1 MSMTCRFAGTL
12 LTAALFAAGA
22 DAQQAPTPV
31 GTLAAHAAAGAP
43 LSLAIVRFQAVDA
56 SAGADTTKL
65 HARVAAAGGSP
76 EALLAGELTG
86 SGRYQAL
93 DEGAVSRALASAAI
107 LPDECLDLECALKV
121 GRALGVER
129 VMIGRVSK
137 LSTIIWYWTATM
149 FDVPGNRVVHQESIE
164 LKGDIGDLLPKGARA
179 LGRRFVS
186 HDRPAVPPAGAD
198 SMPGAAARCDS
209 SSAAASHCIRGG
221 TPAGGARLTRADV
234 VGLLE
239 VATERMPADLTGR
252 DLSGLDLSGVDFKQA
267 NLTRSRLVATNLTGA
282 RLFGTTLSGAVAR
295 DAILNRANLD
305 VAVLR
310 GTDLTGAS
318 LRDASMYATIM
329 IGADLT
335 GADAS
340 NARVIAVLS
349 DAKLPRARLVN
360 AHMGADPGN
369 QPMGL
374 MRTDLTGADL
384 READLTGADLR
395 KTNLTRADLTG
406 ANVSGADVRGADL
419 TGTILRAL
427 RGRATLRGLDAAR
440 NLDKA
445 ITDTP
450 DGY

>member
-1 MSMTCRFAGTL
+1 MTCRVSGTL
-12 LTAALFAAGA
+12 LAAVLFSTSVR
-22 DAQQAPTPV
+22 AQQAPAGG
-31 GTLAAHAAAGAP
+31 GTLAAGAAPSTAP

-56 SAGADTTKL
+56 SAGADTTRL

-86 SGRYQAL
+86 SGRYTAL
-93 DEGAVSRALASAAI
+93 DEGAVTRALNAAGI

-121 GRALGVER
+121 GRALGVQR

-149 FDVPGNRVVHQESIE
+149 FDVPGNRIVHQESIE

-186 HDRPAVPPAGAD
+186 HDRPVLSPGADAVPGAE
-198 SMPGAAARCDS
+198 ARCDS
-209 SSAAASHCIRGG
+209 SSSSASHCIRGG
-221 TPAGGARLTRADV
+221 TPAGGGGARLTRADV

-239 VATERMPADLTGR
+239 VATERTPADFSGR
-252 DLSGLDLSGVDFKQA
+252 DLSGLDLSGLDFKQA

-295 DAILNRANLD
+295 DAILTRANLD

-349 DAKLPRARLVN
+349 DAKLPHARLVN
-360 AHMGADPGN
+360 ARMGADPGN

-406 ANVSGADVRGADL
+406 ATVSGADVRGADL

-445 ITDTP
+445 ISDTP
-450 DGY
+450 